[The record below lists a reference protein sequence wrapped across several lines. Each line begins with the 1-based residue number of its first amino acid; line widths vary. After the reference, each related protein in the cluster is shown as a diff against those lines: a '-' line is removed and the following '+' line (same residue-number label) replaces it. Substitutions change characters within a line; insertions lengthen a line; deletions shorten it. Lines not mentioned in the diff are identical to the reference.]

1 MTTSTHRLLPPL
13 GPRAWRILGGI
24 LVFEVGTGMT
34 LPLVIVFLHDERG
47 ISLGSAGLALAA
59 VGAGGLVAT
68 VVAGMTTD
76 RLGAGR
82 TAVTGLAMAGLAT
95 AAYLG
100 VHSTGQAIAVSALQ
114 GAGFAATWV
123 GVFPLL
129 VEAVPVA
136 NRGDALGTSYG
147 VTNLGL
153 GIGSTLA
160 GLLLAAD
167 ASAFTPLFV
176 ADAASYGLFAAVLI
190 ATGEMRRRVHH
201 DPAEARAGYLSVVRD
216 RRLLVATGVMIV
228 FVVAGY
234 SQFTSAFPVWATT
247 VAGAPR
253 SLVGFAFA
261 ANTWTIAL
269 AQLPMLRVLRG
280 RRRTRAVAATAVV
293 FAGSWLITLAAG
305 ELSRVAAA
313 ELALVV
319 AAAVFG
325 LGETL
330 LSPSL
335 PAIVQDIADDATR
348 GRYVAV
354 FSLSWQI
361 GPMIGPAIA
370 GAALAAG
377 QGGPLLAGL
386 AIACALVAPAAI
398 AFERI
403 LPGAANGVARAGE
416 RAYPANVENVQ

>member
-1 MTTSTHRLLPPL
+1 VHALTRRLLPPL
-13 GPRAWRILGGI
+13 GRRAWRLLAGV
-24 LVFEVGTGMT
+24 LVFEIGTGMT
-34 LPLVIVFLHDERG
+34 LPLVIVFLHDQRG
-47 ISLGSAGLALAA
+47 ISLGAAGVALAA

-68 VVAGMTTD
+68 VAAGLTSD
-76 RLGAGR
+76 RFGAGW
-82 TAVTGLAMAGLAT
+82 TAVGGLVLAGAAT
-95 AAYLG
+95 AGYLL
-100 VHSTGQAIAVSALQ
+100 VHSTWAAIAVSALQ

-129 VEAVPVA
+129 VEAVPVER
-136 NRGDALGTSYG
+136 RGDALGVNYG

-153 GIGSTLA
+153 GIGSTVA
-160 GLLLAAD
+160 GLVLAAD
-167 ASAFTPLFV
+167 ASAFAPLFIV
-176 ADAASYGLFAAVLI
+176 DAVTYLLFAATLI
-190 ATGEMRRRVHH
+190 GTGEVRIRPHQ
-201 DPAEARAGYLSVVRD
+201 DADGGSGYLPVLRD
-216 RRLLVATGVMIV
+216 RRLLAATAIMVV

-234 SQFTSAFPVWATT
+234 SQFTAAFPVWATSD
-247 VAGAPR
+247 VGAPT

-261 ANTWTIAL
+261 ANTWAIAI
-269 AQLPMLRVLRG
+269 AQLPALSLVRG
-280 RRRTRAVAATAVV
+280 RRRTRAVAAAGLT
-293 FAGSWLITLAAG
+293 FAASWLVALAAG
-305 ELSRVAAA
+305 AVSSPTAA
-313 ELALVV
+313 EAALVA

-325 LGETL
+325 LGETV

-354 FSLSWQI
+354 FNVAWQI

-377 QGGPLLAGL
+377 HGTGLLVGL
-386 AIACALVAPAAI
+386 AVTCALTAPAAV

-403 LPGAANGVARAGE
+403 LPLAANGGRG